1 MNINKSVINNFI
13 SCWQG
18 QGDEVSDTQSFWTDF
33 LHDICGV
40 KRPNDI
46 IKRENHVELD
56 KKHRGSIDIY
66 IPSTRVLIE
75 QKV

>member
-13 SCWQG
+13 SRWQSRG
-18 QGDEVSDTQSFWTDF
+18 NEDSDTQSFWTDF
-33 LHDICGV
+33 LHDICGI

-56 KKHRGSIDIY
+56 KKHRGEFDIV
-66 IPSTRVLIE
+66 IFLCV
-75 QKV
+75 